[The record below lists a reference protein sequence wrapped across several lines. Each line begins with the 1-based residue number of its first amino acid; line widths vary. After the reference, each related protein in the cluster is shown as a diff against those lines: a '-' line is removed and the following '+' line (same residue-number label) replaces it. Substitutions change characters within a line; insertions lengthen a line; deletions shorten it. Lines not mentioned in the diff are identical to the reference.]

1 MRFLWDPHFTNIIEC
16 SRMVFFCMGST
27 KVLFFES
34 TPPYVVAILACK
46 LTHHPWSEKGLSG
59 LFVCFTRDFQ
69 FVSPIR
75 GLSTYVGATFK
86 PTWDDFGSDKFFL
99 ASFNHAFY
107 GLSSYPKLLATCK
120 LKTSRM
126 NWLEFFLQ
134 NFDCLV
140 LKKHFSTFIHRFL

>member
-1 MRFLWDPHFTNIIEC
+1 
-16 SRMVFFCMGST
+16 MGST

-120 LKTSRM
+120 LKTSRI
-126 NWLEFFLQ
+126 WIDL
-134 NFDCLV
+134 NFSHKILITWCFKNPSSLWYTDISINDLTV
-140 LKKHFSTFIHRFL
+140 DLTADV